1 VSADGNTV
9 GIGELKQDLM
19 INFELELEGRG
30 IHKNPNRDPQG
41 QVLLILSGVKDS
53 PQVDKVVTEKRGRE
67 ELEAVLLNPRKC
79 RRPKIEET

>member
-1 VSADGNTV
+1 MSADGNTV

-19 INFELELEGRG
+19 ITFELEGRG
-30 IHKNPNRDPQG
+30 IRKNPNRDPQG

-53 PQVDKVVTEKRGRE
+53 PQVDKVLIVKWGRE

-79 RRPKIEET
+79 RRPKMEET